1 MLVLKRL
8 DQTLSNLGY
17 CSRREVRY
25 LIKNKRLRIDGE
37 LATNAAQKVDPNAV
51 SIDGQPLE
59 HIGNILVML
68 HKPLGYVCSHDSSE
82 GPRIYDLLPTIW
94 QARNPQVVSVGR
106 LDKETSGLILVTD
119 QSALVQQ
126 LTSPKHHVDK
136 VYVVTVDQVLNLSLI
151 HI

>member
-68 HKPLGYVCSHDSSE
+68 HKPAMSRSSLFLKYQYRVLGATFAALAIIDMELASKPTSMKSSIAASSISSAFCSKSS
-82 GPRIYDLLPTIW
+82 
-94 QARNPQVVSVGR
+94 
-106 LDKETSGLILVTD
+106 TS
-119 QSALVQQ
+119 S
-126 LTSPKHHVDK
+126 
-136 VYVVTVDQVLNLSLI
+136 
-151 HI
+151 